1 VALAVFRGSFVKYI
15 SALIILVLILFIT
28 SRDSDELWRDGNY
41 VVAWINSDVFLA
53 YGKPEDAFYGL
64 VDSVGAVGFNKD
76 YVVAKNVDPTSKEVS
91 FYIIDKAKQKSN
103 QGINFSQKAAVTG
116 PLSAIEFNTLIREL
130 NLPSFTVEF

>member
-1 VALAVFRGSFVKYI
+1 MKYI
-15 SALIILVLILFIT
+15 SALVILVLILFIT

-53 YGKPEDAFYGL
+53 YGEPEEAFYGL
-64 VDSVGAVGFNKD
+64 VNSVSAVGFNKD
-76 YVVAKNVDPTSKEVS
+76 YVVAKNVDSISKEVF

-116 PLSAIEFNTLIREL
+116 PLSTVEFNSLIREL